1 VELLKEFQ
9 KDSEPI
15 VSQSCDVALCMV
27 DLERSGKPFEVCFLF
42 SHSRTLGQFNYISL
56 SMVLGRAERKR
67 SFCIHHILKDLM
79 YLFLVMQLF
88 DDFEKPLVR

>member
-1 VELLKEFQ
+1 MFRWRYELDIYVKNGGANVVFADEESVELLKEFQ

-42 SHSRTLGQFNYISL
+42 SLIVGH
-56 SMVLGRAERKR
+56 
-67 SFCIHHILKDLM
+67 
-79 YLFLVMQLF
+79 
-88 DDFEKPLVR
+88 

>member
-1 VELLKEFQ
+1 MVFADEESVELLKKFQ

-42 SHSRTLGQFNYISL
+42 SLIIGH
-56 SMVLGRAERKR
+56 
-67 SFCIHHILKDLM
+67 
-79 YLFLVMQLF
+79 
-88 DDFEKPLVR
+88 